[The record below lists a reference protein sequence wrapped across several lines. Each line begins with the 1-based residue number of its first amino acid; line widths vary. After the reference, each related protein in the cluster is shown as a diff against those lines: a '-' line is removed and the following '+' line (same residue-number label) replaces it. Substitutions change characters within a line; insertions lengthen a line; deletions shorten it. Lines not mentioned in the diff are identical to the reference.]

1 MMKPTK
7 IALAC
12 VSAAVVVGMAVTSWV
27 MNDSSPPPPD
37 VPQHA
42 RAEVGGDVP
51 ITLNLHVINADTV
64 RWTCQ
69 GDDGMKLCGP
79 EPVPAVGVWSRTVTV
94 LAGMTVQVIPEGGVL
109 EPSCSIAD
117 ANDQA
122 IVHENGVCE
131 WVAE

>member
-1 MMKPTK
+1 MLTC
-7 IALAC
+7 AS
-12 VSAAVVVGMAVTSWV
+12 VAVVVGLAVAWIV
-27 MNDSSPPPPD
+27 NEPASSPSPAPRG
-37 VPQHA
+37 A

-64 RWTCQ
+64 RWTCER
-69 GDDGMKLCGP
+69 GGKVALCGP
-79 EPVPAVGVWSRTVTV
+79 DPVPAVGVWSRTVTV

-109 EPSCSIAD
+109 QASCSIAD